1 MPKGDRTKVL
11 IAGAGPV
18 GLALS
23 IELGLRGIDCVLAER
38 GDGIL
43 RVPRMSSVS
52 SRCMEFCRR
61 WKIADKVR
69 YAVWSKTHPFDFVYV
84 SSMVGEELARL
95 KIGSYQEQQGKL
107 DYSPEGA
114 ATCPQI
120 FFDPILAEKAKSVP
134 RVSVRYGTRLESFDQ
149 DETGVQAR
157 LVDTGSGEERFI
169 AADYLVG
176 CDGAGGIVRRR
187 LGIQLDGLGPIA
199 TSVNVFFRSP
209 EFAAMHDKGWAR
221 FFRFFD
227 DEGCWAEV
235 IAIDGKE
242 LWRLSVFHDETPDTT
257 GVSYL
262 RKLAGCDFD
271 YEILDVSPW
280 ERRDFLAHSYRQGR
294 VLIAGDAAHE
304 MSPTGGSGMHTG
316 ICESVNLAWKL
327 AALYEGWGGP
337 RLLDSYE
344 AECRPIAD
352 QYVERSTGTFNAIA
366 AQPGAAAFRDAVAAD
381 GGLLRRFS
389 SHEQLKAQFCYEG
402 SPICVSDGTPPLE
415 GSARLAP
422 SARPGTRAPHCW
434 IADGRST
441 LDLFGG
447 GFVLVRFGSPDADVE
462 PLTAAAAARGV
473 PLEVVDIDHVDA
485 AVIYEKPLVLVRPDG
500 HVAWRGDV
508 LPDDAVSLVDRVRGA

>member
-1 MPKGDRTKVL
+1 MGDRTKVL

-18 GLALS
+18 GLSLA
-23 IELGLRGIDCVLAER
+23 IELGLRGIDCIIAER
-38 GDGIL
+38 GDGVL

-52 SRCMEFCRR
+52 SRGMEFCRR
-61 WKIADKVR
+61 WGIAEKVR
-69 YAVWSKTHPFDFVYV
+69 YAVWSRTHPFDFVYV
-84 SSMVGEELARL
+84 STMVGEELARFR
-95 KIGSYQEQQGKL
+95 IPSYREQEGKL
-107 DYSPEGA
+107 AYSPEGA

-120 FFDPILAEKAKSVP
+120 YFDPILAEKAKSVP
-134 RVSVRYGTRLESFDQ
+134 RVSVRYETRLESFEQ

-157 LVDTGSGEERFI
+157 LVDTQSGEDRLI

-187 LGIQLDGLGPIA
+187 LGIPLDGLGPIA

-209 EFAAMHDKGWAR
+209 EFARMHDKGWAR

-227 DEGCWAEV
+227 DEGCWSEA

-242 LWRLSVFHDETPDTT
+242 LWRLSVFHDPTPDLT

-262 RKLAGCDFD
+262 RKLAGCEFAYD
-271 YEILDVSPW
+271 ILDVTPW
-280 ERRDFLAHSYRQGR
+280 ERRDFLARSYRHGR

-304 MSPTGGSGMHTG
+304 MSPTGGAGMHTG
-316 ICESVNLAWKL
+316 ICDAVNLAWKL
-327 AALYEGWGGP
+327 AALYDGWAGP

-344 AECRPIAD
+344 VECRPVAR
-352 QYVERSTGTFNAIA
+352 QYLELSTTSFDTISSL
-366 AQPGAAAFRDAVAAD
+366 PGATEFRDAVAAD
-381 GGLLRRFS
+381 SGLLLRLS
-389 SHEQLKAQFCYEG
+389 PPEQFRAQFCYEE
-402 SPICVSDGTPPLE
+402 SPICVVDGTPPPE
-415 GSARLAP
+415 GDARFVP

-447 GFVLVRFGSPDADVE
+447 MFVLVRFGSPDANVE
-462 PLTAAAAARGV
+462 PLMAAASEQGV
-473 PLEVVDIDHVDA
+473 PLDVVDLDHADA
-485 AVIYEKPLVLVRPDG
+485 AAIYEKPLVLVRPDG

-508 LPDDAVSLVDRVRGA
+508 LPDDAVSLVDHVRGA